1 MDWGILLV
9 VICVIVIVFI
19 IVLIPALV
27 HRWYYRLKD
36 KGRLGSARA
45 VGFSF
50 LAVSCFL
57 LYEIVGDIWPYDSYY
72 KDAFYNDMRVK
83 FPEHGKIVH
92 KTADWEDVAFAME
105 VDSVTYNGLREKLP
119 GNYTFGAS
127 SIAYE
132 IRGVTDKY
140 NMSTVIQSHNS
151 TKPQWAPACVYFL
164 NDHKTIVYLSG
175 NMVNCP

>member
-1 MDWGILLV
+1 MEVRTLLFVIGILLV
-9 VICVIVIVFI
+9 LFI
-19 IVLIPALV
+19 AVLIPALV
-27 HRWYYRLKD
+27 HRWYYSLKD
-36 KGRLGSARA
+36 KGRVRSAIG
-45 VGFSF
+45 VGYSF

-105 VDSVTYNGLREKLP
+105 VDSVTYNGLLNKLP
-119 GNYTFGAS
+119 GNCIFGPN
-127 SIAYE
+127 SITYKVV
-132 IRGVTDKY
+132 GVTDKY
-140 NMSTVIQSHNS
+140 NMNTVIQSHNS